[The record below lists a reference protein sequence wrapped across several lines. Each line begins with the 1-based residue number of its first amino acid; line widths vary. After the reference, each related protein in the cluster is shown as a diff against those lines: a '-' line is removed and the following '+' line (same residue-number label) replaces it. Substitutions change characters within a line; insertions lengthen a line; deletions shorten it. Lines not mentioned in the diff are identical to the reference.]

1 MKRILYGNVEADP
14 VEEACAQLT
23 KEFFKESTNTLHL
36 FIFCLP
42 CLDLEVSQHSISI
55 YYMRCAVHF
64 SLRLTA
70 PIYKHLI
77 NILSFF

>member
-1 MKRILYGNVEADP
+1 MKCILYGNVEADP

-70 PIYKHLI
+70 PYLI